1 MDQKNKC
8 SKQLISDPVTC
19 DSCHEDG
26 HPERDC
32 EIKKA
37 VEQVREF
44 DIELKKLK
52 KGTLI
57 SSQLYGATVISTGH
71 PHRQFGWRRWRGY
84 RIISSSIRRSQR
96 PGATWTCL
104 HWWEPGR
111 FSTSSIKQYFRFPL
125 DVGFRSHPQHVTGNP
140 DLIFNL
146 RSCSV
151 APMLKAGGTS
161 HRLYGKWFVL
171 FRFPNGQIK
180 SIEYVLYV
188 PASSAIFS
196 LLDVSLIKAT
206 P

>member
-1 MDQKNKC
+1 MER
-8 SKQLISDPVTC
+8 QLSRQAIHTDSSDDDVEEVIESYLLQSGEVNALEQPELVYTGENLDDSLPPVSSNTL
-19 DSCHEDG
+19 DSLSMLD
-26 HPERDC
+26 
-32 EIKKA
+32 
-37 VEQVREF
+37 
-44 DIELKKLK
+44 
-52 KGTLI
+52 
-57 SSQLYGATVISTGH
+57 SGAT
-71 PHRQFGWRRWRGY
+71 
-84 RIISSSIRRSQR
+84 
-96 PGATWTCL
+96 
-104 HWWEPGR
+104 
-111 FSTSSIKQYFRFPL
+111 
-125 DVGFRSHPQHVTGNP
+125 QHVTGNP